1 MNDLRK
7 AILTIIAEAQPVTG
21 YVIMKVL
28 RNLDIVVS
36 HQQIYREVNNLE
48 MCGFLSSTVKRN
60 DGKPDSRHYSI
71 TPEGVTFQA
80 TTYHYA
86 RNDYVTNMGHVSSI
100 FARMKKIGKRIDN
113 LTASLNTE
121 RDYKT
126 TRDKIVI
133 SLEIEVL
140 TAEKEM
146 LKRLHLHYLNNP
158 TQIGQIAKRT
168 NDEHNPQ
175 SA

>member
-28 RNLDIVVS
+28 RNLDIAVA
-36 HQQIYREVNNLE
+36 HQQIYRELNNLE

-71 TPEGVTFQA
+71 TPEGVTFMA
-80 TTYHYA
+80 TPYNYA
-86 RNDYVTNMGHVSSI
+86 RTDYVTNMGHVEST
-100 FARMKKIGKRIDN
+100 FGRMKKIGKRIES
-113 LTASLNTE
+113 LTASLNAD
-121 RDYKT
+121 RDYKV
-126 TRDKIVI
+126 TRDKFVI

-140 TAEKEM
+140 TAEKDM

-158 TQIGQIAKRT
+158 KQIAQIAQRI
-168 NDEHNPQ
+168 NEEHKLQN
-175 SA
+175 A

>member
-7 AILTIIAEAQPVTG
+7 AILTITAEAQPVTG

-28 RNLDIVVS
+28 RNLDIAVA

-48 MCGFLSSTVKRN
+48 MCGALISTVKKN
-60 DGKPDSRHYSI
+60 DGKPDSRLYSI
-71 TPEGVTFQA
+71 TPEGTTFQA
-80 TTYHYA
+80 TPYYYA
-86 RNDYVTNMGHVSSI
+86 RIDYVINMGHVPSI
-100 FARMKKIGKRIDN
+100 FARMKKIGKRIGT
-113 LTASLNTE
+113 LTASLNTDH
-121 RDYKT
+121 DYKI

-133 SLEIEVL
+133 SLEIEML

-168 NDEHNPQ
+168 NEEHKLQ
-175 SA
+175 TA